1 MPRRVFRCAARARG
15 GFLVFAKKQ
24 ENTEEIKA
32 MPFQKGQSGNP
43 AGRPRGIVNRATAL
57 AQDLLSEHAEWIARK
72 VIELAEEGD
81 MAAIRVCM
89 ERLVPPI
96 KHQPIAV
103 ELPPIEKPADS
114 VEAVA
119 SIAAA
124 VAAGDLTAAEAAE
137 LAKVVDVYVRALD
150 SKGFN
155 ERLSALEQ
163 EINGTRAGACRRPR
177 RHERLR
183 LPMPPPDNWL
193 MKLTKRGAR
202 QPRTHLLCVDARDTP
217 RRYRSQAQ
225 PLDRRGSGACRRHV
239 RARALEK
246 AGRNLRSCSP
256 RAPHGKTTA
265 V

>member
-1 MPRRVFRCAARARG
+1 VVIEGLNGSPIFRLTRVTRIFQKKIFSETTPGARAGCRAGFFVARAARAAARG
-15 GFLVFAKKQ
+15 GFLVFCKKNQ

-32 MPFQKGQSGNP
+32 IPFQKGQSGNP

-57 AQDLLSEHAEWIARK
+57 AQNLLSERAEGIARK

-96 KHQPIAV
+96 KHQPVAV

-114 VEAVA
+114 VEALA

-150 SKGFN
+150 SKGFD
-155 ERLSALEQ
+155 ERLSALEKG
-163 EINGTRAGACRRPR
+163 INGT
-177 RHERLR
+177 
-183 LPMPPPDNWL
+183 PDVP
-193 MKLTKRGAR
+193 GPAA
-202 QPRTHLLCVDARDTP
+202 VRDDT
-217 RRYRSQAQ
+217 R
-225 PLDRRGSGACRRHV
+225 V
-239 RARALEK
+239 
-246 AGRNLRSCSP
+246 
-256 RAPHGKTTA
+256 
-265 V
+265 

>member
-1 MPRRVFRCAARARG
+1 VLIEGLNGSSIFRLTRVTRIFEKSVFTETTPGARAACRAGFFVARSRAGARG
-15 GFLVFAKKQ
+15 GFLVLQKKQ

-57 AQDLLSEHAEWIARK
+57 TQDLLSEHAEWIARK

-96 KHQPIAV
+96 KHRPVAV

-119 SIAAA
+119 SIVAA

-137 LAKVVDVYVRALD
+137 LAKVVDVYLRALD

-163 EINGTRAGACRRPR
+163 EING
-177 RHERLR
+177 
-183 LPMPPPDNWL
+183 
-193 MKLTKRGAR
+193 
-202 QPRTHLLCVDARDTP
+202 
-217 RRYRSQAQ
+217 
-225 PLDRRGSGACRRHV
+225 RRGLSAPAAV
-239 RARALEK
+239 RDDT
-246 AGRNLRSCSP
+246 S
-256 RAPHGKTTA
+256 